1 MYQGSD
7 RHKENYRK
15 AAALGVLSQ
24 KSAREKRIAEYY
36 LSPKKCLQCDQPLSY
51 EKKNEN
57 NFCQKSCSASF
68 NNKARGAHSQETKDK
83 ISQTTKKS
91 LATLIRKARLP
102 KAQLIEKICPKCKKE
117 FSVKA
122 AKKKQSFC
130 TRSCLLDFRVT
141 DVNEVERIKNA
152 GRTAIQRQMKTGTW
166 KGWSG
171 KGIDKESYPEQ
182 FVREL
187 LDQSGVGGYEKQ
199 KQVSRF
205 AIDFAFPGKMIA
217 LEVDGKQH
225 EYPKQK
231 AHDKERDEFLSN
243 QGWIVFRLK
252 WKSVKSPK
260 GKNEVIQQFQEFIA
274 LLDAAK

>member
-15 AAALGVLSQ
+15 AAALGALSQ

-36 LSPKKCLQCDQPLSY
+36 LNPKKCLQCDQPISY

-91 LATLIRKARLP
+91 LATLIHKGRLP
-102 KAQLIEKICPKCKKE
+102 KAQIIEKICPNCKKE
-117 FSVKA
+117 FTVKA
-122 AKKKQSFC
+122 VKKKQSFC
-130 TRSCLLDFRVT
+130 TRSCLLDFRMT
-141 DVNEVERIKNA
+141 DVNEVERIRNA
-152 GRTAIQRQMKTGTW
+152 GRAAIKRQMNAGRW

-171 KGIDKESYPEQ
+171 QGADKESYPEQ

-187 LDQSGVGGYEKQ
+187 LDQSGIEGYEKQ

-205 AIDFAFPGKMIA
+205 AIDFAFPDKMLA

-225 EYPKQK
+225 DYPKQK
-231 AHDKERDEFLSN
+231 AHDTERDVFLN
-243 QGWIVFRLK
+243 NRGWTVFRLK
-252 WKSVKSPK
+252 WKSVKTSK
-260 GKNEVIQQFQEFIA
+260 GKEEVMQQFREFID
-274 LLDAAK
+274 LLNDIQ